1 MGRAGVRLGA
11 NQSNIHYFR
20 TKTRHTHKKIP
31 WSSQKMQIVLLACL
45 DAALVLVPAANAQG
59 CKPGTSDASA
69 KGKGG
74 AQKKLGKANSLE
86 ECAAMV
92 IQQVPD
98 ANGAT
103 WRTASKP
110 KKMKN
115 LCYAEKKQD
124 RQVSNSKF
132 QNCYIK
138 KVGEP
143 CDSKVEKIDIHTNK
157 KKNWKWLDE
166 AGFCAV
172 NDDETLTFWVKAA
185 HDAFITLSNDKASK
199 EVMEVAL
206 GVWLDTSSSI
216 RERQGQSPG
225 KAKKGGGRLDKSLY
239 RPFWIRWKNNNIIVG
254 EGSTPGSNVFMQTT
268 IDQDVFYIGVSTGS
282 GAEGDWAFGYDPTN
296 GGTTTGGD
304 GDSTDGG
311 DGDDGDDRDGDG
323 GDTYLETP
331 CMRDSYPD
339 QQSIGASCNSAGN
352 ADVDACKKVC
362 LDDDKCQ
369 ALDWNHSASWQ
380 NCRCWIHTNEVA
392 LQELKD
398 NANVDQWRKF
408 KPCPLD

>member
-20 TKTRHTHKKIP
+20 TKTRHTHKEIP

-45 DAALVLVPAANAQG
+45 AAALVLVPAANAQG

-172 NDDETLTFWVKAA
+172 NDDETLTFCVKAA
-185 HDAFITLSNDKASK
+185 HEAFIPLSNDKASK

-216 RERQGQSPG
+216 RERQDSRQEKLRREAVAWT
-225 KAKKGGGRLDKSLY
+225 KACTDPSGLGGRITTSSLGKEAHPAQTSSC
-239 RPFWIRWKNNNIIVG
+239 RLP
-254 EGSTPGSNVFMQTT
+254 STRMF
-268 IDQDVFYIGVSTGS
+268 STSVYQPAQGPRETQQM
-282 GAEGDWAFGYDPTN
+282 AEMVMM
-296 GGTTTGGD
+296 
-304 GDSTDGG
+304 
-311 DGDDGDDRDGDG
+311 
-323 GDTYLETP
+323 E
-331 CMRDSYPD
+331 MI
-339 QQSIGASCNSAGN
+339 QQ
-352 ADVDACKKVC
+352 K
-362 LDDDKCQ
+362 
-369 ALDWNHSASWQ
+369 
-380 NCRCWIHTNEVA
+380 
-392 LQELKD
+392 
-398 NANVDQWRKF
+398 
-408 KPCPLD
+408 